1 MPPLLL
7 GHRGAPTAHPEN
19 TLDAF
24 QAALDAGLDG
34 VEWDVRRLKDGTLVL
49 HHDVHLTDGR
59 LLTQLL
65 PQDLPKHIPTLA
77 AGLDWASQTGA
88 YINVELKFESFWP
101 DDRVRRTL
109 LEIQQHHLGHK
120 AIISSFMPTFLWT
133 ARKIAPDIPRALLI
147 HRRYPLILH
156 SVMRWTGC
164 QTLHPIH
171 TVLDEE
177 FMQQAKRAGWKI
189 NAWTVNDTN
198 EIQRLTQLGVDGLIG
213 DVPKVLLEAKKYRFQ
228 SKENG

>member
-1 MPPLLL
+1 MSPLLL
-7 GHRGAPTAHPEN
+7 GHRGAPTTHPEN

-59 LLTQLL
+59 LLPKLL

-101 DDRVRRTL
+101 DDRVRNTL
-109 LEIQQHHLGHK
+109 IEIQKHHLDQK
-120 AIISSFMPTFLWT
+120 AIVSSFMPTFLWA
-133 ARKIAPDIPRALLI
+133 ARRIAPDIPRALLI

-156 SVMRWTGC
+156 SVMRWIGC
-164 QTLHPIH
+164 QILHPIH
-171 TVLDEE
+171 TVLDEDL
-177 FMQQAKRAGWKI
+177 MQQAKRAGWKI

-198 EIQRLTQLGVDGLIG
+198 EIKRLTQLGVDGLIG
-213 DVPKVLLEAKKYRFQ
+213 DVPNILLEAKKYRFQ